1 MKHILKWSAALFM
14 AVQICVAG
22 DWKEAWQYGQGI
34 SVPKAG
40 IYKFDLSPDVLGKSQ
55 ADLRDLRF
63 VSPGGEEVGF
73 AIGSGNTE
81 TKPVSVESL
90 STQWLHGETIVQI
103 KTNTPALIR
112 EIQLSVGTNDFQRS
126 AKVEAFDGREWVTVL
141 EHDPIYRQRVPFE
154 EKTNFKFSA
163 IKAREFRVAIPDD
176 KGKPIIVNRAYVVE
190 AERNIGAQT
199 ISYPIVIRDHVETV
213 GKSYY
218 SIQFPAANLPIYSL
232 AFGIENPV
240 FQRSVKL
247 SIPNIEGGVVT
258 EREIAQGALTRSL
271 DGKSRDGKV
280 IVPFYG
286 VQTDTKECRLY
297 IENGDNPPLKIN
309 EIEARV
315 LPLSCVFYALSGG
328 TYQVLTGNK
337 QAEQKHY
344 DVSGLKISN
353 AVQVAATTPLKP
365 YGNYKNNTLILGNEI
380 LGGILSPNDWQK
392 NFSIQQQAVGV
403 QELELP
409 PEALACAGENLGDAR
424 IIKGN
429 RQIPYWV
436 ERLPVDRTTDAEI
449 VADKNNST
457 SKTGKWEVR
466 LPLANLPVKAITL
479 ESPTQL
485 FERTLSVYEEDMGHG
500 KILLGSAS
508 WKHVPQKADAS
519 CLIQLYRHP
528 QSKTLFIETDNGDN
542 APIEISKAEYQLPI
556 IRLLYYRSTD
566 EPVRLL
572 AGNPNASTPQ
582 YDIASVLDELK
593 TSPRSTA
600 KVGNPGGSQAF
611 FNLNSWVSGES
622 GILYWIIL
630 AGVVIGLF
638 FVMTKLL
645 PASNDKS

>member
-14 AVQICVAG
+14 AAQVCVAG
-22 DWKEAWQYGQGI
+22 DWKEAWQYGQEI
-34 SVPKAG
+34 PVPRAG
-40 IYKFDLSPDVLGKSQ
+40 IYKFDLSPDVIGKSQ
-55 ADLRDLRF
+55 ADLRDLRL
-63 VSPGGEEVGF
+63 VSPSGDEVGF
-73 AIGSGNTE
+73 VVGSSSTAA
-81 TKPVSVESL
+81 KPVSVESL

-103 KTNTPALIR
+103 KINTAALIR

-126 AKVEAFDGREWVTVL
+126 AKVEAFDGKEWVTVL
-141 EHDPIYRQRVPFE
+141 DHDPIYRQRVPFE
-154 EKTNFKFSA
+154 EKTNFKFSPV
-163 IKAREFRVAIPDD
+163 KAQEFRVSIPDD

-190 AERNIGAQT
+190 VERNIGAQT
-199 ISYPIVIRDHVETV
+199 ISYPVVIRDHVETA

-218 SIQFPAANLPIYSL
+218 SIQFPAPNLPIYSL
-232 AFGIENPV
+232 AFDVENPV

-247 SIPNIEGGVVT
+247 SVPNIEGGVVT
-258 EREIAQGALTRSL
+258 EREIAQSALARSL
-271 DGKSRDGKV
+271 EAKTRDGKV
-280 IVPFYG
+280 VVPFYG

-309 EIEARV
+309 AIEARV
-315 LPLSCVFYALSGG
+315 LPLSCVFYALNGG

-337 QAEQKHY
+337 QAERKHY

-353 AVQVAATTPLKP
+353 AVQVAATTPLKS
-365 YGNYKNNTLILGNEI
+365 YGNYKNNALILGNEI
-380 LGGILSPNDWQK
+380 LGGILSPNEWEK
-392 NFSIQQQAVGV
+392 NFSIQQQSVGV

-409 PEALACAGENLGDAR
+409 PEALACASENLSDAR

-436 ERLPVDRTTDAEI
+436 ERLPVDRSATAEI

-466 LPLANLPVKAITL
+466 LPLANLPVKAVVL

-508 WKHVPQKADAS
+508 WKQVPQKADAS
-519 CLIQLYRHP
+519 CEIQLYHHP

-556 IRLLYYRSTD
+556 VRLLYYRSTD

-572 AGNPNASTPQ
+572 VGNPNASTPQ
-582 YDIASVLDELK
+582 YDIACVLDELK
-593 TSPRSTA
+593 TSPRSSA
-600 KVGNPGGSQAF
+600 KVGDSGGSQAF
-611 FNLNSWVSGES
+611 FNLNSWVNGES

-645 PASNDKS
+645 PASNGKT